1 MLCPAFWLRTCYCFV
16 ILFLGLVAGSAQVF
30 LASTN
35 EITDQLTLEMRI
47 PKSLSRAE
55 EQALKPKDLF
65 KECDNCPEMIVPAG
79 EFMMGSPEDEEGH
92 TEDESPQHKVQLLTP
107 FAVGRFAVTFE
118 EWDAC
123 VADHGCRKYMPPDRG
138 WGRGRRPVI
147 AIWWDDAIA
156 YVRWVS
162 QKTGRNY
169 RLLSEAERE
178 YVARA
183 GTTTPFWWGN
193 SIFSNRANY
202 ASSRGGEVQRKTL
215 PVDSFE
221 PNPWGL
227 YQVHGNVSEWI
238 GDCWH
243 YDYEGAPLDG
253 TAWTSI
259 DCERPMLRG
268 GNWNST
274 PWELRSASRGRWAS
288 AALFLPA
295 IGMRVARPLR

>member
-1 MLCPAFWLRTCYCFV
+1 MRRDTPRT
-16 ILFLGLVAGSAQVF
+16 
-30 LASTN
+30 N
-35 EITDQLTLEMRI
+35 HPR
-47 PKSLSRAE
+47 
-55 EQALKPKDLF
+55 
-65 KECDNCPEMIVPAG
+65 
-79 EFMMGSPEDEEGH
+79 
-92 TEDESPQHKVQLLTP
+92 HKVQLLTP

-138 WGRGRRPVI
+138 WGRGRQPVI

-202 ASSRGGEVQRKTL
+202 ASSRGGEVQRKPL

-274 PWELRSASRGRWAS
+274 MGAALRVAWEVGLRCTFFTCYRNAARTAASMSVLQCACSERSCAELTHRPCYHEPLGGGNLMPVGQTNRRGR
-288 AALFLPA
+288 PP
-295 IGMRVARPLR
+295 REC